1 MKKDLLESLK
11 EQGFSKKILKAF
23 SEVKRENFIPVRLK
37 DHAYEDRALPIGR
50 GQTISQPYTIAKMLS
65 LLNLKKSQ
73 KVLEAGS
80 GSGYVLALLS
90 KIVGSKGKVFGLE
103 LVSELVM
110 KSKESLRGYDNIK
123 VFNRNASSGLPDKAP
138 FDRILMSAAAKKVPQ
153 ALLNQLKEGGI
164 LVAPVG
170 IQGHEQSLVV
180 MKRKKGKFATIKEIP
195 GFVFVPFIE

>member
-11 EQGFSKKILKAF
+11 EQGFSRRILKAF
-23 SEVKRENFIPVRLK
+23 LEVERENFIPPGLK
-37 DHAYEDRALPIGR
+37 RAAYEDRALPIGR
-50 GQTISQPYTIAKMLS
+50 GQTISQPYTIARMLS

-90 KIVGSKGKVFGLE
+90 KIVGAKGKVFGLE
-103 LVSELVM
+103 LVSELAAR
-110 KSKESLRGYDNIK
+110 SKESLKQYKNVRVYS
-123 VFNRNASSGLPDKAP
+123 RNASSGLPDKAP
-138 FDRILMSAAAKKVPQ
+138 FDRILISAAAKKVPQ

-170 IQGHEQSLVV
+170 IQGSEQSLVV
-180 MKRKKGKFATIKEIP
+180 MKRKKGKFVTIKEIP

>member
-11 EQGFSKKILKAF
+11 EQGFSRRILKAF
-23 SEVKRENFIPVRLK
+23 LEVERENFIPPGLK
-37 DHAYEDRALPIGR
+37 RAAYEDRALPIGR
-50 GQTISQPYTIAKMLS
+50 GQTISQPYTIARMLS

-90 KIVGSKGKVFGLE
+90 KIVGAKGKVFGLE
-103 LVSELVM
+103 LVSELAAR
-110 KSKESLRGYDNIK
+110 SKESLKQYKNVRVYS
-123 VFNRNASSGLPDKAP
+123 RNASSGLPDKAP
-138 FDRILMSAAAKKVPQ
+138 FDRILMSAACKKVPQ

-180 MKRKKGKFATIKEIP
+180 MKRKKDEFPTIKEIP

>member
-90 KIVGSKGKVFGLE
+90 EIVGNKGKVFGLE